1 MSKMFDFVTDT
12 KNPLGGD
19 CYGCVYCYIHGKR
32 GMKKRFPVI
41 NKKYSGYFTL
51 YPKVFKEKIKGNLC
65 FFCDCID
72 YLHPDVPNE
81 YVLKI
86 YSWIYSYYHYY
97 GVNFLSLTKNPK
109 RYFDF
114 EKKLPIN
121 MILGSTIESNRNYP
135 ELSKA
140 PPQEYRLKAMIEL
153 ANNINLFHYRRF
165 ISIEPILDF
174 DTETFVNL
182 LRFALIKE
190 VAIGYDNYHC
200 KLPEPSLDKTME
212 LIKILEGYKIKV
224 HRKTLRKAWWE
235 EK

>member
-19 CYGCVYCYIHGKR
+19 CYKCVYCYIHGKR

-41 NKKYSGYFTL
+41 NNKYSGDIKL
-51 YPKVFKEKIKGNLC
+51 YPKIFNEKIKGDLC

-72 YLHPDVPNE
+72 YLHPNVSDK
-81 YVLKI
+81 YILKI
-86 YSWIYSYYHYY
+86 YSWIYEHYHYQI
-97 GVNFLSLTKNPK
+97 NFLSLTKNPK
-109 RYFDF
+109 RYLDL
-114 EKKLPIN
+114 EKYLPIN

-140 PPQEYRLKAMIEL
+140 PSQRDRLRYMCDI
-153 ANNINLFHYRRF
+153 ANNLNIFHYRRF

-174 DTETFVNL
+174 DIEEFVFL
-182 LRFALIKE
+182 LRFAIIKE
-190 VAIGYDNYHC
+190 VAIGYDNYNH